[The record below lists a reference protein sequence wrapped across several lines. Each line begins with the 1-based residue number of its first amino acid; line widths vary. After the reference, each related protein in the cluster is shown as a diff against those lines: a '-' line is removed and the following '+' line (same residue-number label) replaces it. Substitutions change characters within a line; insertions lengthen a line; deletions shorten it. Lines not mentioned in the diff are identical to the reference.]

1 MELDKLRRIIAEVL
15 CVDTREI
22 TEETSFVDDLCAD
35 SLDLYQIVMGIE
47 EEFSINRS
55 TTSEMLKLMTKRG
68 MIQRLPVAKDARLKK
83 IVLTDESRAINQHI
97 DRTLREMHA
106 RLTEGLTE
114 TEIESFIVVL
124 DKLIANAEK

>member
-47 EEFSINRS
+47 EEFSI
-55 TTSEMLKLMTKRG
+55 
-68 MIQRLPVAKDARLKK
+68 
-83 IVLTDESRAINQHI
+83 
-97 DRTLREMHA
+97 
-106 RLTEGLTE
+106 
-114 TEIESFIVVL
+114 EISQE
-124 DKLIANAEK
+124 DAEKVSTVGEALQLIRESAGSGR

>member
-47 EEFSINRS
+47 EEFSI
-55 TTSEMLKLMTKRG
+55 
-68 MIQRLPVAKDARLKK
+68 
-83 IVLTDESRAINQHI
+83 
-97 DRTLREMHA
+97 
-106 RLTEGLTE
+106 
-114 TEIESFIVVL
+114 EISQE
-124 DKLIANAEK
+124 DAEKVSTVGEALQLIRESAGSDK

>member
-47 EEFSINRS
+47 EEF
-55 TTSEMLKLMTKRG
+55 
-68 MIQRLPVAKDARLKK
+68 
-83 IVLTDESRAINQHI
+83 AI
-97 DRTLREMHA
+97 
-106 RLTEGLTE
+106 
-114 TEIESFIVVL
+114 EISQA
-124 DKLIANAEK
+124 DAEKITTVGEAVRLIKSSTGSSE

>member
-47 EEFSINRS
+47 EEFAIEIS
-55 TTSEMLKLMTKRG
+55 
-68 MIQRLPVAKDARLKK
+68 Q
-83 IVLTDESRAINQHI
+83 TD
-97 DRTLREMHA
+97 
-106 RLTEGLTE
+106 
-114 TEIESFIVVL
+114 
-124 DKLIANAEK
+124 AEKITTVGEAVRLIKSSTGSGE

>member
-47 EEFSINRS
+47 EEFSI
-55 TTSEMLKLMTKRG
+55 
-68 MIQRLPVAKDARLKK
+68 
-83 IVLTDESRAINQHI
+83 
-97 DRTLREMHA
+97 
-106 RLTEGLTE
+106 
-114 TEIESFIVVL
+114 EISQE
-124 DKLIANAEK
+124 DAEKVSTVGEALQLNRESAGSGK

>member
-47 EEFSINRS
+47 EEFSI
-55 TTSEMLKLMTKRG
+55 
-68 MIQRLPVAKDARLKK
+68 
-83 IVLTDESRAINQHI
+83 
-97 DRTLREMHA
+97 
-106 RLTEGLTE
+106 
-114 TEIESFIVVL
+114 EISQE
-124 DKLIANAEK
+124 DAEKVSTVGEAMQLIRESAGSGK